1 MQASFSE
8 TSSRTVSD
16 DVVRECSSHL
26 CLGHHADQLVSVDDR
41 QPAYLG
47 HKRSSLPSRSLY
59 LVIGQRPPRARLKDL
74 QRRRKESTVYR

>member
-1 MQASFSE
+1 MSN
-8 TSSRTVSD
+8 
-16 DVVRECSSHL
+16 DVVGECSGHV
-26 CLGHHADQLVSVDDR
+26 CLGHDADQLVSVDDR